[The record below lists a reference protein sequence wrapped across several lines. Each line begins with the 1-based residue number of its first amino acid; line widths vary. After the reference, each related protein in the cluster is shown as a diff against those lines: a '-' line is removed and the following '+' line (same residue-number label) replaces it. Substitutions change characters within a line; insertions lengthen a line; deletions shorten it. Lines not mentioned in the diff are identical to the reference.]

1 MWKTFRKVC
10 SEWRDS
16 IELAR
21 PAPPSPLW
29 PCCWLP
35 SLLRSTRSTGRG
47 RIWRSLGAKKYPG
60 GTIRIAVEGAGTAA
74 YTAYLPGLSN
84 TRLRLTYDART
95 FTPDASKCQQE
106 HQVGTHGSSD
116 QQCKPRG
123 RPSGAVVAKCED
135 APLTLTTEISFPP
148 DPDACT

>member
-21 PAPPSPLW
+21 PASTLLLATVAMLLVALAAPA
-29 PCCWLP
+29 LP
-35 SLLRSTRSTGRG
+35 AQPAEAEF
-47 RIWRSLGAKKYPG
+47 GAVWVSEEVPPG

-95 FTPDASKCQQE
+95 GFHS
-106 HQVGTHGSSD
+106 
-116 QQCKPRG
+116 G
-123 RPSGAVVAKCED
+123 RIEVPTGAPGQGYCTVRVINSANLEEDHRVRLLPNAKMLRS
-135 APLTLTTEISFPP
+135 P
-148 DPDACT
+148 